1 MNKKITVT
9 LVAVLVLLLGAFGI
23 KSINNKNVQDGEKTI
38 TIEVLS
44 EADNINKKEEIKTS
58 EEKLGVVISNKEG
71 YEIKS
76 DGMLVKVENIDLSKS
91 TNEYWHVSVN
101 GEDAQV
107 GVNDQVINDGD
118 TIKFE
123 RIKFK

>member
-58 EEKLGVVISNKEG
+58 EEKLGAVISNKEG

-107 GVNDQVINDGD
+107 GVNDQVINDCD

>member
-38 TIEVLS
+38 TIEVSS

-58 EEKLGVVISNKEG
+58 EEKLGAVISNKEG

>member
-1 MNKKITVT
+1 MNKKIIVT
-9 LVAVLVLLLGAFGI
+9 LVAVFVLLLGAFGI
-23 KSINNKNVQDGEKTI
+23 KTINNKNANNGEKTI

-44 EADNINKKEEIKTS
+44 DVDNINKTEEVKTS
-58 EEKLGVVISNKEG
+58 EEKLGAAISNKEG
-71 YEIKS
+71 YEIRN

-91 TNEYWHVSVN
+91 NNEYWHIYVN

-107 GVNDQVINDGD
+107 GINDQIINDGD

>member
-58 EEKLGVVISNKEG
+58 EEKLGAVISNKEG

-91 TNEYWHVSVN
+91 TNEYWHVSVRRCSSWC
-101 GEDAQV
+101 
-107 GVNDQVINDGD
+107 
-118 TIKFE
+118 K
-123 RIKFK
+123 

>member
-58 EEKLGVVISNKEG
+58 EEKLGAVISNKEG

>member
-9 LVAVLVLLLGAFGI
+9 LVAVLVLLLGVFGI
-23 KSINNKNVQDGEKTI
+23 KAINNKNVQDGEKTI

-58 EEKLGVVISNKEG
+58 EEKLGAVISNKEG

>member
-9 LVAVLVLLLGAFGI
+9 LVAVLVLLLGVFGI
-23 KSINNKNVQDGEKTI
+23 KAINNKNVQDGEKTI

-58 EEKLGVVISNKEG
+58 EEKLGAVISNKEG
-71 YEIKS
+71 YEIKN

-91 TNEYWHVSVN
+91 TNEYWHISVN

>member
-1 MNKKITVT
+1 MNKKITIT
-9 LVAVLVLLLGAFGI
+9 LVAVLVLLLGVFGI
-23 KSINNKNVQDGEKTI
+23 KAINNKNVQNGKKTI
-38 TIEVLS
+38 TIEVSS
-44 EADNINKKEEIKTS
+44 EADNINKKEEIKTY
-58 EEKLGVVISNKEG
+58 EEKLGAVISNKDG
-71 YEIKS
+71 YEIKN

-91 TNEYWHVSVN
+91 INEYWHVSVN

>member
-58 EEKLGVVISNKEG
+58 EEKLGAVISNKEG

-107 GVNDQVINDGD
+107 GANDQVINDGD

>member
-58 EEKLGVVISNKEG
+58 EEKLGAVISNKEG

-107 GVNDQVINDGD
+107 GVNDQVINNGD

>member
-44 EADNINKKEEIKTS
+44 EVDNINKKEEIKTS
-58 EEKLGVVISNKEG
+58 EEKLGAVISNKEG

>member
-58 EEKLGVVISNKEG
+58 EENLGAVISNKEG

>member
-58 EEKLGVVISNKEG
+58 EEKLGAVISNKEG

-76 DGMLVKVENIDLSKS
+76 DGLLVKVENIDLSKS

>member
-9 LVAVLVLLLGAFGI
+9 LVAVIVLLLGAFGI

-58 EEKLGVVISNKEG
+58 EEKLGAVISNKEG

>member
-44 EADNINKKEEIKTS
+44 EVDNINKKEEIKTS
-58 EEKLGVVISNKEG
+58 EEKLGASSPFTDTCQYSLVLLL
-71 YEIKS
+71 KS
-76 DGMLVKVENIDLSKS
+76 IFSTFTNIPSLFP
-91 TNEYWHVSVN
+91 
-101 GEDAQV
+101 
-107 GVNDQVINDGD
+107 I
-118 TIKFE
+118 
-123 RIKFK
+123 R

>member
-58 EEKLGVVISNKEG
+58 EEKLGAVISNKEG

-76 DGMLVKVENIDLSKS
+76 DGMLVKVENIYLSKS

>member
-23 KSINNKNVQDGEKTI
+23 KSINNKNVQDGEKII

-58 EEKLGVVISNKEG
+58 EEKLGAVISNKEG

>member
-58 EEKLGVVISNKEG
+58 EEKLGAVISNKEG

-91 TNEYWHVSVN
+91 SNEYWHVSVN